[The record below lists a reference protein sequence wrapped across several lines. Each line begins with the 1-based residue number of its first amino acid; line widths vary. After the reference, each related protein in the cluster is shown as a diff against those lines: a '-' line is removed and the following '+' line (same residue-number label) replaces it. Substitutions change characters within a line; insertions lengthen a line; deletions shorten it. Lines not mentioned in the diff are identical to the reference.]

1 MTKVYYDDRIASIA
15 GCDVLIFLEGHNKD
29 VIRLAKDC
37 IKDNLDAASCLGT
50 TIKPD
55 KEYLDQCDYYV
66 VVQNGIATFG
76 NKWRYRQ

>member
-37 IKDNLDAASCLGT
+37 IKDNLDVASCLGT

-55 KEYLDQCDYYV
+55 KAHLDRSNHFV
-66 VVQNGIATFG
+66 VVRNGIAHFQ
-76 NKWRYRQ
+76 WRYIQ

>member
-1 MTKVYYDDRIASIA
+1 MTKVYYDERIASIA

-55 KEYLDQCDYYV
+55 KEHLDNSNRYV
-66 VVQNGIATFG
+66 VVQNGMAHF
-76 NKWRYRQ
+76 RRHLQ